1 MHEAIRL
8 DGAQGNRACGIG
20 ANELPLSMSRS
31 RPKLMSTGQIEI
43 DGALYRL
50 VEPKGEAH
58 CSVVREADGTVM
70 GSFRLDPLAHPDR
83 SALLPG
89 ALDEELVL
97 SIAELLGSP
106 RGLLPLQ

>member
-1 MHEAIRL
+1 
-8 DGAQGNRACGIG
+8 
-20 ANELPLSMSRS
+20 MSRS

-70 GSFRLDPLAHPDR
+70 GSFKLDPLGHADR

-89 ALDEELVL
+89 ALDAELVL
-97 SIAELLGSP
+97 SVAQLLAGP
-106 RGLLPLQ
+106 RGLLPIQ

>member
-1 MHEAIRL
+1 
-8 DGAQGNRACGIG
+8 
-20 ANELPLSMSRS
+20 MSRS

-50 VEPKGEAH
+50 VEPKGETH

-70 GSFRLDPLAHPDR
+70 GSFKLDPLGRADR

-89 ALDEELVL
+89 ALDAELVL
-97 SIAELLGSP
+97 SVAQLLGSP
-106 RGLLPLQ
+106 RGLLPIQ

>member
-1 MHEAIRL
+1 
-8 DGAQGNRACGIG
+8 
-20 ANELPLSMSRS
+20 MSRG
-31 RPKLMSTGQIEI
+31 RPKLLSTGQIEI

-50 VEPKGEAH
+50 VEPKGETH

-70 GSFRLDPLAHPDR
+70 GSFKLDPLRHADR
-83 SALLPG
+83 SVLLPG

-106 RGLLPLQ
+106 CGLLPFQ